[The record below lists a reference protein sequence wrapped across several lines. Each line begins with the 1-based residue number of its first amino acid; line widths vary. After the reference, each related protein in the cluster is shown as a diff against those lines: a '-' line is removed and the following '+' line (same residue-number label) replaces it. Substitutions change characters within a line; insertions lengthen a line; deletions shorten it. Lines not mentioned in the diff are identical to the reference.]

1 MLRLLIMKQDNRLRN
16 LNMSALPTS
25 LSDFVIA
32 NSIDKKGLNDC
43 VEGKITFPSDDTN
56 GFMFFGNY
64 GCGKTLLANAL
75 PIFIEYEQASAKD
88 RTAYNFCYDYNGTTI
103 SITPNQQHLEKF
115 VINTYFHKC
124 GSLRASDVDALVNRI
139 DKFMLNQTDV
149 DGHFTNQ
156 QYQYFIFDE
165 FDTVSS
171 VSQQKLKALTT
182 NTYFNKSIFIFT
194 TNHIDKVDEGIES
207 RCMPISF
214 IPSDAESYKPILI
227 KRVPKVADLD
237 FSKLEKAID
246 NRKGD
251 IRKMI
256 RFCET
261 L

>member
-1 MLRLLIMKQDNRLRN
+1 MLLKMKQGNRLRH
-16 LNMSALPTS
+16 LNMTVLPTS
-25 LSDFVIA
+25 LSDCVIA
-32 NSIDKKGLNDC
+32 NSVHKEWLNNC
-43 VEGKITFPSDDTN
+43 VEGKITFPSHNTK
-56 GFMFFGNY
+56 GLMFFGNY

-75 PIFIEYEQASAKD
+75 PIFIEYGQASAEDK
-88 RTAYNFCYDYNGTTI
+88 TAYNFCYDYNGTTI

-115 VINTYFHKC
+115 VINTNFYGC
-124 GSLRASDVDALVNRI
+124 GSLRASDVDALVDSI
-139 DKFMLNQTDV
+139 DKDMLNQTFV
-149 DGHFTNQ
+149 DCFTNQ

-171 VSQQKLKALTT
+171 VSQQKLKALLT

-194 TNHIDKVDEGIES
+194 TNHFDKVDKGIVS

-214 IPSDAESYKPILI
+214 INAQAELYKPLLT
-227 KRVPKVADLD
+227 KYVPKVADLD
-237 FSKLEKAID
+237 FNKLEKAID
-246 NRKGD
+246 IHKGD

>member
-1 MLRLLIMKQDNRLRN
+1 MLLKKKQDNRLRH
-16 LNMSALPTS
+16 LNMTVLPTS
-25 LSDFVIA
+25 LSDCVIA
-32 NSIDKKGLNDC
+32 NSVHKEWLNNC
-43 VEGKITFPSDDTN
+43 VEGKITFPSHNTK
-56 GFMFFGNY
+56 GLMFFGNY

-103 SITPNQQHLEKF
+103 SITPNQQHLKKF
-115 VINTYFHKC
+115 AINTYFHKC

-139 DKFMLNQTDV
+139 DTFMLNQTDV
-149 DGHFTNQ
+149 DGFFTNQ

-171 VSQQKLKALTT
+171 VSQQKLKALLT

-194 TNHIDKVDEGIES
+194 TNHIDKVDEGIKS

-214 IPSDAESYKPILI
+214 INAQAELYKPLLT
-227 KRVPKVADLD
+227 KYVPKVADYD
-237 FSKLEKAID
+237 FNKLEKAID
-246 NRKGD
+246 IHKGD